1 MRTSFPRGFTNH
13 RFAILFGAAVI
24 GMTSIATI
32 GMASEE
38 IPKIEASV
46 NAPANVNAAPP
57 SDASAPPPTEENV
70 VPPDEEPEDKPVDPQ
85 ECRDVQRQLRD
96 QARELKRI
104 EPKLVKA
111 KLTTEVEGLKQL
123 RGKVNAW
130 AAQFKKG
137 CMRDQLQEFY
147 DAEVWEMMNEFR
159 AKAELPQQHTQ
170 IERELKRLEKRL
182 TAKFVGQTGLD
193 GEQLKARLA
202 EIRSALDESKRELSA
217 GNFQDAN
224 DAMQPIWDGMHP
236 GEVNG
241 VVDRL
246 REITTNMKRVR
257 DAEIK
262 AQLQELIQPIID
274 AANEG
279 DFREANQA
287 LNEIHSDLMRVLSQ
301 VTRSAKYR
309 GDFGAKLDQLE
320 EKINAKIEGGNASAT
335 KEAPAQ

>member
-24 GMTSIATI
+24 GVTSLATI
-32 GMASEE
+32 GRALEE
-38 IPKIEASV
+38 VPAIEATV
-46 NAPANVNAAPP
+46 NAPA
-57 SDASAPPPTEENV
+57 PPPPEQ
-70 VPPDEEPEDKPVDPQ
+70 PAEEPEDQPVNPQ

-96 QARELKRI
+96 QTRELKRI

-111 KLTTEVEGLKQL
+111 KLTADVEAIRAL

-130 AAQFKKG
+130 AAQFKKE
-137 CMRDQLQEFY
+137 CTRDAIQEFH
-147 DAEVWEMMNEFR
+147 DAEIWEMMNEFR
-159 AKAELPQQHTQ
+159 AKAELPQQHAQ

-182 TAKFVGQTGLD
+182 TAKFIAQTGLD
-193 GEQLKARLA
+193 GETLKANIV
-202 EIRSALDESKRELSA
+202 EIRNALSESKRELSA

-241 VVDRL
+241 VVDRM

-287 LNEIHSDLMRVLSQ
+287 LNEIHGDLMRVLSQ

-320 EKINAKIEGGNASAT
+320 EKINAKIDGGNASET